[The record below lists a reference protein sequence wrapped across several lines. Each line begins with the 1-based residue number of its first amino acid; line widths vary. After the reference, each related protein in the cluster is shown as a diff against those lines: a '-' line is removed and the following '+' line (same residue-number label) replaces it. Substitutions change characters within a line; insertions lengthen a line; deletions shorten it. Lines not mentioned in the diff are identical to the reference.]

1 MSTKS
6 RGRVDLALPSCYASP
21 HGPPVCPPFI
31 TSIRVWNGLPL
42 MQHFSAAP
50 WPRFLV
56 WSSILGVVL
65 LGAVGYGAWR
75 AVPPAGF
82 AHTFGTGVACVPPA
96 ILLFSMLF
104 IVRGYAVA
112 DGVLYV
118 RRLFTS
124 SAIPMEGLLSARE
137 DPQALRCARRIIG
150 NAGLFSFTG
159 LYRNQQI
166 GRFRLYATNPARCVV
181 LHWPERTVVITPASA
196 ALFIQYVHHVL
207 PDLAGEPPP
216 NPGLP

>member
-1 MSTKS
+1 
-6 RGRVDLALPSCYASP
+6 
-21 HGPPVCPPFI
+21 
-31 TSIRVWNGLPL
+31 

-82 AHTFGTGVACVPPA
+82 ARTFGTGVACVPPA
-96 ILLFSMLF
+96 ILLFSALF
-104 IVRGYAVA
+104 VVRGYAV
-112 DGVLYV
+112 GNGMLHV
-118 RRLFTS
+118 RRLFLADTL
-124 SAIPMEGLLSARE
+124 PLEGLMSVRE
-137 DPQALRCARRIIG
+137 DPGALRCARRIIG

-159 LYRNQQI
+159 LYQNREI

-181 LHWPERTVVITPASA
+181 LQWPGRTVVITPASP
-196 ALFIQYVHHVL
+196 ALFIQYLHHFL
-207 PDLAGEPPP
+207 PDLV
-216 NPGLP
+216 PGPTPGPGQT